1 MNRASQFITSFIAFV
16 IGIAG
21 ILLHLATTYMI
32 YTRHGILLAFIGFD
46 LPLLSEI
53 YMVCRT
59 TSEVGFLNTYN
70 LMVLGTFAL
79 IAVNLLIAFVIAV
92 FRNEDET
99 P

>member
-1 MNRASQFITSFIAFV
+1 MNRAYQFITSFMAIVIA
-16 IGIAG
+16 IAST
-21 ILLHLATTYMI
+21 LLHLATVYMI

-46 LPLLSEI
+46 LPIISQI

-70 LMVLGTFAL
+70 LMVLGLIAL
-79 IAVNLLIAFVIAV
+79 IAANLLIAFVISI
-92 FRNEDET
+92 FKREDER

>member
-1 MNRASQFITSFIAFV
+1 MKGVTQFFAFIIT
-16 IGIAG
+16 
-21 ILLHLATTYMI
+21 ILGTSIHLATVYMI

-70 LMVLGTFAL
+70 LAVLGL
-79 IAVNLLIAFVIAV
+79 ISLCILNLMIAFAISV
-92 FRNEDET
+92 FRNEDDT

>member
-1 MNRASQFITSFIAFV
+1 MKGVTQFFAFIIT
-16 IGIAG
+16 
-21 ILLHLATTYMI
+21 ILGMSIHLATVYMI

-70 LMVLGTFAL
+70 LSVIGL
-79 IAVNLLIAFVIAV
+79 ISLCILNLMIAFAVSV
-92 FRNEDET
+92 FRKEDET

>member
-1 MNRASQFITSFIAFV
+1 MGRISQFITPFIAFV
-16 IGIAG
+16 IAIVGIS
-21 ILLHLATTYMI
+21 LHLATVYMI

-53 YMVCRT
+53 YMVYRT

-79 IAVNLLIAFVIAV
+79 IALNLLIAFVIAV
-92 FRNEDET
+92 FRKEEET